1 MFRTLLM
8 KRPASAIEDGFHLNN
23 KKPKPPLA
31 IKDKKGKKTAA
42 EKAADQN
49 DDDDDDDDDDDGDAV
64 PKPKTPQQV
73 ALGWAKKCD
82 EKKSKLMMVS
92 SSLKGIVTAV
102 SLAEAIKETISHLTA
117 AHKDLQRLGTATE
130 SCHKIM
136 ATKAKAA
143 DKLCDRAVTQLKQ
156 SRGYTK
162 SDSKSDTKSD

>member
-1 MFRTLLM
+1 MF
-8 KRPASAIEDGFHLNN
+8 LNQ
-23 KKPKPPLA
+23 
-31 IKDKKGKKTAA
+31 
-42 EKAADQN
+42 DQV
-49 DDDDDDDDDDDGDAV
+49 DDDDEGSDDV

-102 SLAEAIKETISHLTA
+102 SLADAIKETISHLTA

-143 DKLCDRAVTQLKQ
+143 DKLCDKAGTQLKQ

-162 SDSKSDTKSD
+162 GDTKSDTKSD